1 MNLFN
6 KTPDIIKFG
15 VWGPPGSGK
24 TTYIT
29 MLQYADCDGWGV
41 KPRGAETQDLY
52 IKYSEL
58 LRDKK
63 EFVPPT
69 IADNVSYLT
78 FDFERP
84 GGLFQNKNFR
94 VVLPEAPG
102 EYYEKPE
109 LHPDLLD
116 EMYRYQG
123 IIWLVD
129 PERIDNPNPGSK
141 SYRRMIQEW
150 LYKLYD
156 KQGGGTLKNYMAICA
171 TKMDLPKYSEHIDNP
186 KDFCLDKLGRDV
198 ENFLSNFCD
207 PTHVNFFSTSAI
219 GFCSKGNKSARDPKD
234 PAKLLEVSDPL
245 YLFEPFRW
253 LFNQFQT

>member
-15 VWGPPGSGK
+15 MWGPPGSGK

-29 MLQYADCDGWGV
+29 MLQYSDCDGWNV
-41 KPRGAETQDLY
+41 KPRGKETQDLY

-69 IADNVSYLT
+69 VADNVSYLT

-84 GGLFQNKNFR
+84 GGFFQNKNFR
-94 VVLPEAPG
+94 VVLPEAAG
-102 EYYEKPE
+102 EYYEKPDE
-109 LHPDLLD
+109 HPDLLG

-129 PERIDNPNPGSK
+129 PERIDNPSPDSR

-150 LYKLYD
+150 LYRLHE
-156 KQGGGTLKNYMAICA
+156 KQGGGTLKHYMAFCA
-171 TKMDLPKYSEHIDNP
+171 TKMDLPKYYKDFDNP
-186 KDFCLDKLGRDV
+186 RDFCLDKLGNDV
-198 ENFLSNFCD
+198 EKFLGNYCE
-207 PTHVNFFSTSAI
+207 PTHVDFFSTSAI
-219 GFCSKGNKSARDPKD
+219 GFCSKDKNKSARDPKNQ
-234 PAKLLEVSDPL
+234 AKLIEVSEPIN
-245 YLFEPFRW
+245 LFAPFRW
-253 LFNQFQT
+253 LFNQF